1 MRQGFFAAAAFAA
14 GLLALSPA
22 QAASKSTHSA
32 STGSSSP
39 KIAVVDV
46 QAVLKGCQRGR
57 EAFAVL
63 TQKQSDLEAQAKD
76 MNEKRKAYKDQ
87 LDKADQKSSDYPK
100 LLKQFQDEDTQ
111 YSTFVNDSRQLL
123 QQRQQELFQPIE
135 QELQTVVTQYFK
147 DNHIDILLGGG
158 AGSVLVTDQYNATQG
173 VIDAMDKDWA
183 VIQKSQPA
191 PAAAPAPAASTKGP
205 SH

>member
-1 MRQGFFAAAAFAA
+1 MRQGFFAVAALAA
-14 GLLALSPA
+14 GLFALSPA
-22 QAASKSTHSA
+22 QAATKSTHAA
-32 STGSSSP
+32 STGGTSP

-63 TQKQSDLEAQAKD
+63 TQKQNDLQAQAQD
-76 MNEKRKAYKDQ
+76 MNEKRKTYKDQ
-87 LDKADQKSSDYPK
+87 LDKADAKSSDYQK
-100 LLKQFQDEDTQ
+100 LLKQYQDEDTQ
-111 YSTFVNDSRQLL
+111 FNTFVNDSRQLL
-123 QQRQQELFQPIE
+123 QQRQTELLQPIE
-135 QELQTVVTQYFK
+135 QELQAVVTQYFK
-147 DNHIDILLGGG
+147 DNHIDILMGGN

-183 VIQKSQPA
+183 TLQKSQPA
-191 PAAAPAPAASTKGP
+191 PAATPAPSASTKGP